1 MEYET
6 VSEKESNFQ
15 YPKKSF
21 KKEKFEVVLAGNNF
35 LILKDEKGNNIRV
48 KCPSPSFSIGEKIYK
63 EDGKFSWEMA

>member
-1 MEYET
+1 MEDKYI
-6 VSEKESNFQ
+6 SEKESNFQ

-63 EDGKFSWEMA
+63 EDGKFAWEKA

>member
-1 MEYET
+1 MEDKYI
-6 VSEKESNFQ
+6 SEKESNFQ

-48 KCPSPSFSIGEKIYK
+48 KCPSPNFSIGEKIYK
-63 EDGKFSWEMA
+63 EDGKFAWEKA